1 MIIIQDIATDK
12 NYYKPIHIFVITSQ
26 LKLLTLSFLF
36 AENVFKASSSI
47 FSELSSLK
55 NYRKILTFGVFNT
68 SNYYHKHFHI
78 C

>member
-1 MIIIQDIATDK
+1 MIQDIATDK
-12 NYYKPIHIFVITSQ
+12 NYYIYYKPIHKFVITSH

-36 AENVFKASSSI
+36 DENVFKSSSSI

-68 SNYYHKHFHI
+68 S
-78 C
+78 